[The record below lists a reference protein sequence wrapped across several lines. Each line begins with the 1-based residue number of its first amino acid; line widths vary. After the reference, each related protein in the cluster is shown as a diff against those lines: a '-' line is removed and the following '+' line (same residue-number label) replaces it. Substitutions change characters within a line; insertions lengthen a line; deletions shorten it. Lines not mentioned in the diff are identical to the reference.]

1 MKQLAPNLFDR
12 RFQDLVEIGRAR
24 LRPLAPEWTDHN
36 AHDPGITLMEL
47 LAWVAEAQLYSVSR
61 LRRDERAS
69 YAALFGLE
77 TTGTRSARGLI
88 WPDHLD
94 PGSPVATFARSLVI
108 SDEAVVHVMG
118 SKAPTFRPTHTLL
131 WTPGRIVRLE
141 TRHPD
146 GRTTDHTT
154 MNARGG
160 PAFLPLGERAGRR
173 VVLALTFECRDDAG
187 LFGAIREQTTNALWS
202 IGVRAATPAV
212 GAASET
218 RDGREEQQCRPS
230 PLTATLVAGAERLPV
245 KIVSDSTEGLLTT
258 GVILLD
264 LAESPISP
272 RQFTIELHAERGLAR
287 APRVLRVEP
296 NVLPVRQGRTIW
308 REPHAAQGT
317 PDWSFTLDATG
328 LRFGPGEDPITV
340 QVPDVGGQSNWLRDD
355 DLSDRGPGDNVF
367 ALNTRT
373 GEVTFGNGL
382 NGRMPPAGSEVLV
395 SYSVSDGERGD
406 VARNRQWKVEGFGGA
421 FGVNPD
427 PMTGGASP
435 SGWIA
440 DRREARRRSRDEHA
454 LISAADIAAAAE
466 ALQLLEVGRAWVVS
480 PQANMPRTGAVKLVA
495 MRGRPDG
502 KEPVRVP
509 ETRPWL
515 DAIRRRLVAQMPL
528 GTRLVVSAPHYAEFA
543 IDASLETD
551 QGRDPATVKA
561 EVEKTLRRRLT
572 LVADTKGTVVR
583 QPGVP
588 VTRRDVAAWLRATDG
603 VRRVVQ
609 LRLLD
614 ADSRVIE
621 DVAVSPSGLPRW
633 KDDRSTIAV
642 APQGIAS

>member
-69 YAALFGLE
+69 YAALLGLE

-94 PGSPVATFARSLVI
+94 PGSPAATFARSLVI

-118 SKAPTFRPTHTLL
+118 SEAPTFRPTHTLR

-154 MNARGG
+154 KNARGG

-187 LFGAIREQTTNALWS
+187 LFGTTREQATNGLWS
-202 IGVRAATPAV
+202 IGVRAATLAG
-212 GAASET
+212 GAAGDP
-218 RDGREEQQCRPS
+218 RDVSKAQWRRPS
-230 PLTATLVAGAERLPV
+230 PVTATLVVGSDRLPV

-258 GVILLD
+258 GVILFD
-264 LAESPISP
+264 LADVAISP
-272 RQFTIELHAERGLAR
+272 RQFTIELRAERGLAR
-287 APRVLRVEP
+287 APRVLRIEP
-296 NVLPVRQGRTIW
+296 NVVPVRQGRTIS
-308 REPHAAQGT
+308 RESHEAKGT
-317 PDWSFTLDATG
+317 PDWTFTLDEPG
-328 LRFGPGEDPITV
+328 LRFGPGEDPITL
-340 QVPDVGGQSNWLRDD
+340 QVPDVDGLGNWRRDD
-355 DLSDRGPGDNVF
+355 DLSDRGPSDNVF
-367 ALNTRT
+367 SLNTRT

-382 NGRMPPAGSEVLV
+382 NGRMPPAGSQVLV
-395 SYSVSDGERGD
+395 SYSVSDAERGD

-435 SGWIA
+435 SGWIG
-440 DRREARRRSRDEHA
+440 DRREARRRSREEHA
-454 LISAADIAAAAE
+454 LVSAADIAAAA
-466 ALQLLEVGRAWVVS
+466 ASLPLLEVGRAWVVS
-480 PQANMPRTGAVKLVA
+480 PQPNVPRTGAVKLVA
-495 MRGRPDG
+495 MRSRPDG
-502 KEPVRVP
+502 REPARVP

-515 DAIRRRLVAQMPL
+515 DAIRRRLIARMPL

-543 IDASLETD
+543 IDASLEVS
-551 QGRDPATVKA
+551 QGRDSETVKA
-561 EVEKTLRRRLT
+561 EVKDALRRRLT
-572 LVADTKGTVVR
+572 LVADATGTVAR

-588 VTRRDVAAWLRATDG
+588 VTHRDVTAWLRATDG
-603 VRRVVQ
+603 VRRVVR

-614 ADSRVIE
+614 ADGRAID
-621 DVAVSPSGLPRW
+621 DVAVSPGGLPRW
-633 KDDRSTIAV
+633 QDDRSTIDV